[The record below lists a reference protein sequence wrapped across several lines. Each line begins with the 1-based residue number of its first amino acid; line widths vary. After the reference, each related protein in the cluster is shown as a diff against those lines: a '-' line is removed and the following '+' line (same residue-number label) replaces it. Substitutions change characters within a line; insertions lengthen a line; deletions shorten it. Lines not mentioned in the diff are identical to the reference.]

1 MWDIVSLS
9 SQESNINSTDD
20 IVKKEVSILSAN
32 QIYMKWEEDENVLK
46 QQKDMIQVLLENN
59 HWMLS
64 MISSLKI
71 ELKVLSLNFEAL
83 TKFVRILSFGT

>member
-1 MWDIVSLS
+1 MSLS

-59 HWMLS
+59 H
-64 MISSLKI
+64 
-71 ELKVLSLNFEAL
+71 
-83 TKFVRILSFGT
+83 